1 MRAAVDGTET
11 SSLLHLLGAMVAKEP
26 ATRPS
31 LQEVLTSCAHLA
43 PDDAMDEV
51 NELVSLVLGRSEY
64 VKLVFHCPHGFI
76 KYCFLQTS
84 SEDET
89 DVSEENLDHEVRA
102 EGIRIH
108 IKASVFLVAANLGTP
123 DGLHQ
128 PERKC
133 L

>member
-1 MRAAVDGTET
+1 VRAAVDGTET

-89 DVSEENLDHEVRA
+89 DVSEENLDHELTLALQMVSTSQR
-102 EGIRIH
+102 G
-108 IKASVFLVAANLGTP
+108 SVSSLTKGMVMP
-123 DGLHQ
+123 H
-128 PERKC
+128 
-133 L
+133 